1 MKIKNKN
8 IWLYADP
15 HFGHKNVIKYCNRP
29 FKTIGEMNT
38 QLIKNFNK
46 VVEHDAIVFIL
57 GDFSFLNT
65 ESTQQIL
72 KAMNGFKYL
81 IKGNHDRKTNSFYR
95 SIGFMEVYDKPILF
109 TYKNLTYILSHEPI
123 NTAQGNFINIH
134 GHTHGQTSNLP
145 WSFDISVEMTK
156 YKPIQLE
163 TIYNINIANQ
173 SEDYNIDLIDQ
184 VFEETEIL

>member
-1 MKIKNKN
+1 MKIANKN
-8 IWLYADP
+8 IWLYSDP

-29 FKTIGEMNT
+29 FKTVGEMNT

-65 ESTQQIL
+65 ESTKEIL
-72 KAMNGFKYL
+72 KAMKGFKYL

-109 TYKNLTYILSHEPI
+109 TYKDFTYILSHDSI

-134 GHTHGQTSNLP
+134 GHTHGQTPNLP
-145 WSFDISVEMTK
+145 WSFDVSVENTE
-156 YKPIQLE
+156 YKPIKLE

-173 SEDYNIDLIDQ
+173 SENYNTDLIDQ